1 LLWLGQALDSGLNV
15 GQIPLICQG
24 LALNPGL
31 SVSQIPLIFQG
42 LALNPG
48 LSVSQISL
56 ICQEVALQGA
66 LICSPARFNKHLIS
80 SSRTRGSLHQG
91 EFLGQGGGDL
101 RLGVSA
107 GRR

>member
-1 LLWLGQALDSGLNV
+1 LALNPGLSVGQIPLICQGVLAQRSLIFQSQALDSGLNV
-15 GQIPLICQG
+15 G
-24 LALNPGL
+24 
-31 SVSQIPLIFQG
+31 
-42 LALNPG
+42 
-48 LSVSQISL
+48 QISL